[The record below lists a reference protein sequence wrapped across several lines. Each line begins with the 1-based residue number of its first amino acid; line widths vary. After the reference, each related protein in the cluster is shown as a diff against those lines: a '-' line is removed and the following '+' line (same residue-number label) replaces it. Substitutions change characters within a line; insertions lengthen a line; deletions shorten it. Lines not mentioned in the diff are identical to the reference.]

1 MNIYTAGHSLSS
13 IEQFIELLS
22 RHDIEVVVDVRS
34 KPRSR
39 LAHFDQAPLQDAV
52 EAAGMTYR
60 FVGDRLGGVPRDPR
74 VQARWKQ
81 GRLDPAIV
89 AHLRSTDEWSDGIS
103 EVSRLVRAGRNLC
116 LVCSEAD
123 AAECHRSAVALDA
136 AEATGA
142 TVTHLRVS
150 GVGPTEVGVQE
161 VMM

>member
-1 MNIYTAGHSLSS
+1 MNIYTAGHSTATLA
-13 IEQFIELLS
+13 QFIDLLK
-22 RHDIEVVVDVRS
+22 RNDIDVIVDVRS

-52 EAAGMTYR
+52 EAAGMAYR
-60 FVGDRLGGVPRDPR
+60 FAGDRLGGVPRDPR

-81 GRLDPAIV
+81 GRLDPVII
-89 AHLRSTDEWSDGIS
+89 AHLRTTDEWTDGIA
-103 EVSRLVRAGRNLC
+103 EVARLARARNVC

-123 AAECHRSAVALDA
+123 PAECHRTAVALDA
-136 AEATGA
+136 AEGIGA

-150 GVGPTEVGVQE
+150 GAASGEVGVQE